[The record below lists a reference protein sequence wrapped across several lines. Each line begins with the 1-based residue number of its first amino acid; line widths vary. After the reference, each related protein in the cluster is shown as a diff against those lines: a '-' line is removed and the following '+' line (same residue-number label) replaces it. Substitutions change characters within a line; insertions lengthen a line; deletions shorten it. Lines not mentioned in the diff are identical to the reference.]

1 LQKFLVRILVIV
13 LRVALREEIE
23 KNNCIHPESRKNH
36 FYTMNKPVSIG
47 PLQLGGMPR
56 VVAIID
62 EFLDMHHIKELAKIG
77 VDIVEIRIDLIG
89 SDIPSLCV
97 FVDKIKKFTGFPCI
111 ATVRQTEENRE
122 KRLDIFKAVIP
133 FVDAVDIEID
143 ASIARQVIAHA
154 QAKTI
159 IVSEHDFEK
168 TPDISHLES
177 IATKAEALGAHIVKI
192 ATMANNQHDVARLL
206 EFTAA
211 CKKDLVTIAMGEYGN
226 ITRVLAPMFG
236 SLFTYG
242 FVKKSVAPGQFGVHK
257 LIEEL
262 RLYYPA
268 FDKKCTTG

>member
-1 LQKFLVRILVIV
+1 M
-13 LRVALREEIE
+13 
-23 KNNCIHPESRKNH
+23 NNQ
-36 FYTMNKPVSIG
+36 VSIG
-47 PLQLGGMPR
+47 TVQLGELPR

-62 EFLDMHHIKELAKIG
+62 EFLDMRHIKELAKIG
-77 VDIVEIRIDLIG
+77 VDILEIRLDLLG
-89 SDIPSLCV
+89 SDIPSLCL

-111 ATVRQTEENRE
+111 ATARETEEN
-122 KRLDIFKAVIP
+122 KDIRLDIFKAVIP

-143 ASIARQVIAHA
+143 TSISRQVIAHA

-177 IATKAEALGAHIVKI
+177 IVVKADALGAHIIKI
-192 ATMANNQHDVARLL
+192 ATMAKHQRDVVRLM

-211 CKKDLVTIAMGEYGN
+211 CKNNLVTIAMGEYGN
-226 ITRVLAPMFG
+226 ITRVLAPVFG

-242 FVKKSVAPGQFGVHK
+242 FVKKAVAPGQMSVHK

-268 FDKKCTTG
+268 FDARCSAL

>member
-1 LQKFLVRILVIV
+1 
-13 LRVALREEIE
+13 
-23 KNNCIHPESRKNH
+23 
-36 FYTMNKPVSIG
+36 MNKPVSIG
-47 PLQLGGMPR
+47 PVQLGEMPH

-62 EFLDMHHIKELAKIG
+62 EFLDMHHIKDLAKIG
-77 VDIVEIRIDLIG
+77 VDILEIRLDLIG
-89 SDIPSLCV
+89 GDIPSLCL

-111 ATVRQTEENRE
+111 ATVRQTDEN
-122 KRLDIFKAVIP
+122 KDNRLDIFKAVIP

-154 QAKTI
+154 QTKTI

-177 IATKAEALGAHIVKI
+177 IAEKADMLGANIIKI
-192 ATMANNQHDVARLL
+192 ATMAKHQRDVVRLM

-211 CKKDLVTIAMGEYGN
+211 CNKNLVTIAMGEFGN
-226 ITRVLAPMFG
+226 ITRVLAPVFG

-242 FVKKSVAPGQFGVHK
+242 FIKKAVAPGQLSVAK
-257 LIEEL
+257 LVEEL

-268 FDKKCTTG
+268 FDARCSATP

>member
-1 LQKFLVRILVIV
+1 
-13 LRVALREEIE
+13 
-23 KNNCIHPESRKNH
+23 
-36 FYTMNKPVSIG
+36 MNEPVSIG
-47 PLQLGGMPR
+47 LVQLGDTPR

-77 VDIVEIRIDLIG
+77 VDILEIRLDLLG
-89 SDIPSLCV
+89 SDIPSMCL

-111 ATVRQTEENRE
+111 ATVRPTDENKD

-133 FVDAVDIEID
+133 FVDAVDIECD
-143 ASIARQVIAHA
+143 ASIARQVITHA
-154 QAKTI
+154 QTKTI

-177 IATKAEALGAHIVKI
+177 IAEKADLMGANIIKI
-192 ATMANNQHDVARLL
+192 ATMAKHQRDVVRLM

-211 CKKDLVTIAMGEYGN
+211 CNKNVVTIAMGEYGT
-226 ITRVLAPMFG
+226 ITRVLAPVFG

-242 FVKKSVAPGQFGVHK
+242 FVKNPVAPGQMSVHK
-257 LIEEL
+257 LVEEL

-268 FDKKCTTG
+268 VDARCSAMA

>member
-1 LQKFLVRILVIV
+1 
-13 LRVALREEIE
+13 
-23 KNNCIHPESRKNH
+23 
-36 FYTMNKPVSIG
+36 MNQPVSIG
-47 PLQLGGMPR
+47 SVQLGETPR

-77 VDIVEIRIDLIG
+77 VDILEIRIDLLG
-89 SDIPSLCV
+89 SDIPSLCL
-97 FVDKIKKFTGFPCI
+97 FADKIKKFTGIPCI
-111 ATVRQTEENRE
+111 ATIRQTEENRE
-122 KRLDIFKAVIP
+122 KRLDIFKAVMP

-154 QAKTI
+154 QTKTI

-177 IATKAEALGAHIVKI
+177 IAKKADSLGAHIIKI
-192 ATMANNQHDVARLL
+192 ATMATHRNDVARLM

-211 CKKDLVTIAMGEYGN
+211 SSKNLVTIAMGELGN
-226 ITRVLAPMFG
+226 ISRVLAPVFG

-242 FVKKSVAPGQFGVHK
+242 FVKNSVAPGQFGVHK

-268 FDKKCTTG
+268 FDKRCANGSSPLL